1 MNKIESFPWHLN
13 VLSFFCLSM
22 TLSTFT
28 WIIMQFQLTCCRT
41 DDEDETASDN
51 LMMMSDDVSWACFRC
66 EMCYCFFYF
75 DFVKQ
80 MMVWQLICI
89 IMMLCVESS
98 KSETDIQSTECVE
111 SRSDVLLSLQWEI
124 HIIYKMPL
132 FQFQSNTIC
141 ILYMFC
147 LPVVDFNLI
156 FINNNYKSP
165 ACCYNRINDNNFF
178 YYYLLLSYRCLVFIV
193 DLHNLHNPRIK
204 IKQIIVSDIAAI
216 RA

>member
-1 MNKIESFPWHLN
+1 
-13 VLSFFCLSM
+13 
-22 TLSTFT
+22 
-28 WIIMQFQLTCCRT
+28 
-41 DDEDETASDN
+41 
-51 LMMMSDDVSWACFRC
+51 
-66 EMCYCFFYF
+66 
-75 DFVKQ
+75 
-80 MMVWQLICI
+80 
-89 IMMLCVESS
+89 
-98 KSETDIQSTECVE
+98 
-111 SRSDVLLSLQWEI
+111 
-124 HIIYKMPL
+124 MPL
-132 FQFQSNTIC
+132 FQFQSNTIR